1 MAQYAEISIQDVFE
15 NYDLSVSIE
24 FYINNG
30 NCYVSLFEVKLII
43 LDTTKSEQYIRA
55 VASLEKYGIET
66 NVAVFSNKDLYEKQG
81 LYKIRNISYSS
92 FIPSG
97 YEIEFIDDDE
107 TKFKDEIKFK
117 EVFRFDGIKAILK
130 DFFAG
135 LNYIGP
141 ERNGPQEDTE
151 IQVTT

>member
-66 NVAVFSNKDLYEKQG
+66 NVAVFSNKDLYKKQG

-107 TKFKDEIKFK
+107 TKFKD
-117 EVFRFDGIKAILK
+117 
-130 DFFAG
+130 
-135 LNYIGP
+135 
-141 ERNGPQEDTE
+141 
-151 IQVTT
+151 